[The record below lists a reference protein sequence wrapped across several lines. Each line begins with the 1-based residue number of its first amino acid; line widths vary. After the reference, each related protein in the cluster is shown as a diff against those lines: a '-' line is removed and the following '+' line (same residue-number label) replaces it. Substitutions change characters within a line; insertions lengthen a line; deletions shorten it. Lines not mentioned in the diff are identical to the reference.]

1 MFKGMFKRWRRR
13 SGRVLLPSLLLLSGP
28 VAVAQQQLSPATSD
42 LDLNAFGQELQL
54 LAVGSVNGSVD
65 NTGSRPWGFD
75 GTFFYTAVASGMTTT
90 GMPPTAVAEAA
101 SSASFKM
108 PTVGG
113 SPDFPVVESS
123 AGAGLNYSVAIR
135 QRRTP
140 PITFQPP
147 VFLTA
152 SAIGEATVQGYGSAQ
167 AGVLFQWFETVNGLP
182 SFTGVSAGI
191 TEAGSDSFNRSFRFR
206 LETGGFIVVS
216 MTASARTF
224 GPQGALSYQSSAI
237 GVADPVF
244 EFDQEAFE
252 DYLESSGEEPFE
264 LADYYAIEYSDGIV
278 PGLIF
283 KDNFEPLPSNP
294 LIAPTKAT
302 NADTHLPRSHSR
314 FLAQHSR

>member
-1 MFKGMFKRWRRR
+1 MFKDIFKRWRRGPR
-13 SGRVLLPSLLLLSGP
+13 RVLLPSLLLLSAP

-42 LDLNAFGQELQL
+42 LSLNAFGQELEL
-54 LAVGSVNGSVD
+54 LAVGGVNGSVD
-65 NTGSRPWGFD
+65 NTGSRPWGYD
-75 GTFFYTAVASGMTTT
+75 GTFSYTAVASGMTTT

-101 SSASFKM
+101 SSARFTM
-108 PTVGG
+108 PTVPG

-123 AGAGLNYSVAIR
+123 AGAGLDYSVAIR

-152 SAIGEATVQGYGSAQ
+152 SAIGEATVEGYGSAQ
-167 AGVLFQWFETVNGLP
+167 AGVSFRWFETANSFP
-182 SFTGVSAGI
+182 SSTGVVAGVS
-191 TEAGSDSFNRSFRFR
+191 EAGSDSFNRSFRFR
-206 LETGGFIVVS
+206 LQTGGFIVVS
-216 MTASARTF
+216 MSAGVRTF
-224 GPQGALSYQSSAI
+224 GPQGVLSYQSSAI

-252 DYLESSGEEPFE
+252 EYLEFSGEEPFE

-278 PGLIF
+278 PGLVF

-294 LIAPTKAT
+294 LIAATKAT
-302 NADTHLPRSHSR
+302 SADTPVPRSH
-314 FLAQHSR
+314 